1 MFWTTLIILGPTL
14 YFVKTALD
22 YVYPDQVRIIAMKIG
37 WNTMDFCSRAEIVA
51 TQFYN
56 NYIPTL
62 LAKSPP
68 QAMLTFICDGDE
80 IETCSINELKKH
92 KNINYDFIL
101 YDIPIKKKDNYDKYD
116 NYVVRYERIADVLPI
131 EYNSLKCIELNMLQM
146 TINGADIPITIDLGR
161 TQYMINGNVLF
172 DRPFLKWYLNM
183 RCHISLEP
191 EDKYLITFI
200 DHEMNYITLPDSCY
214 LLVKKNGY
222 DIVNII

>member
-1 MFWTTLIILGPTL
+1 M
-14 YFVKTALD
+14 
-22 YVYPDQVRIIAMKIG
+22 
-37 WNTMDFCSRAEIVA
+37 
-51 TQFYN
+51 
-56 NYIPTL
+56 
-62 LAKSPP
+62 
-68 QAMLTFICDGDE
+68 
-80 IETCSINELKKH
+80 
-92 KNINYDFIL
+92 
-101 YDIPIKKKDNYDKYD
+101 
-116 NYVVRYERIADVLPI
+116 RYERIADVLPI